1 MPPPIMWLLASVVMF
16 MVSAGAGYYYSK
28 HKEEATPGVTAA
40 KTGMYIAGLVSC
52 IMMVGYVY
60 TSRQAAKA
68 AAGGATGTQI
78 ALPANASNRERSAA
92 DAEEK
97 LRLAAGEL
105 QERAAVLNSRA
116 AEASNI
122 RQKEA
127 NLRSKFA

>member
-1 MPPPIMWLLASVVMF
+1 MPPPIVWLVVSLVMF
-16 MVSAGAGYYYSK
+16 MVAAGCGYYYNK
-28 HKEEATPGVTAA
+28 HKEEGTSMVTGT

-52 IMMVGYVY
+52 IMMIGYFY

-68 AAGGATGTQI
+68 AAGNATGTQI
-78 ALPANASNRERSAA
+78 ALSANASNRERAAA

-116 AEASNI
+116 TEAGEI

>member
-1 MPPPIMWLLASVVMF
+1 MWLLASL
-16 MVSAGAGYYYSK
+16 VSFFVAAGCGYYYSK
-28 HKEEATPGVTAA
+28 HKEEATPMVTGT

-52 IMMVGYVY
+52 VMMVGYVY

-68 AAGGATGTQI
+68 AAGDATGTQI
-78 ALPANASNRERSAA
+78 ALPANASNRERAAA